1 MVAMTV
7 LSILPWADALAL
19 TWFLGVWLGYA
30 WYSRRRR
37 DRDTTLLAVTNRY
50 RRLWMLQATA
60 RDPRMLDGLI
70 MQGLSGS
77 PAFFAS
83 ASMLVIGGVLA
94 LLGTSEQAAE
104 LVRDIPFAVQASK
117 ALLEVKMLVLG
128 GIFVY
133 AFFRFSWSMRQ
144 YTFAALMVGAMP
156 PPEEFAA
163 GRVDRE
169 RYAERAGKMVGMA
182 AETFNDGIRAY
193 YFAFAAIAWF
203 LSPLALAVA
212 AAGVAVVLY
221 LREYRSHVLDVLR
234 D

>member
-1 MVAMTV
+1 MKLLT
-7 LSILPWADALAL
+7 LIPWTDALAVV
-19 TWFLGVWLGYA
+19 WFLAVWLGYA

-37 DRDTTLLAVTNRY
+37 DLDTTLLAVTNRY
-50 RRLWMLQATA
+50 RRLWMMQATA

-83 ASMLVIGGVLA
+83 ASMLVIGGVMA
-94 LLGTSEQAAE
+94 LLGTSDQAAE

-117 ALLEVKMLVLG
+117 ALLEVKMLLLG
-128 GIFVY
+128 GIFVF

-156 PPEEFAA
+156 PPEDFAS
-163 GRVDRE
+163 GKVDRE
-169 RYAERAGKMVGMA
+169 HYAERAGKLVGMA

-212 AAGVAVVLY
+212 AAAVAWVLY
-221 LREYRSHVLDVLR
+221 MREYRSHVLQVLR